1 MDVGLP
7 VVRGTGSDPDDAGDR
22 VRGVRNDL
30 QMDGHA
36 EGPEKCAAKSLARPL
51 TSAPVT
57 ARSVTQTTSS
67 ISGSY
72 IKRKAGAKMAPN
84 TKESMNEFV
93 RWFLNVVVFIALGV
107 LSWIGVRECERN
119 DTQEQRLYAAERA
132 LVRIDYMASDVSELK
147 SDMKKLLTRGITQ

>member
-1 MDVGLP
+1 
-7 VVRGTGSDPDDAGDR
+7 
-22 VRGVRNDL
+22 
-30 QMDGHA
+30 
-36 EGPEKCAAKSLARPL
+36 
-51 TSAPVT
+51 
-57 ARSVTQTTSS
+57 
-67 ISGSY
+67 
-72 IKRKAGAKMAPN
+72 MAPN

-147 SDMKKLLTRGITQ
+147 SDMKKLLTRGNTP